1 MSLPTLLATLPSP
14 RAEEARRGISMILG
28 IGGGVVLN
36 LLPLASPMVMSV
48 TLSLLILGLTL
59 RLVTE
64 AFRAISFQIPY
75 ILTLGGF
82 LLHKHGL
89 TLESFLLTST
99 ILATLSGAMG
109 LLLLDKER
117 EDADG

>member
-1 MSLPTLLATLPSP
+1 MSFPPLLATLPSP
-14 RAEEARRGISMILG
+14 RAEEARRAISMFLG
-28 IGGGVVLN
+28 IGGGLTLN
-36 LLPLASPMVMSV
+36 LLPMESPLVMSV
-48 TLSLLILGLTL
+48 MLSLLLVALSL

-89 TLESFLLTST
+89 TLESFLLTTT
-99 ILATLSGAMG
+99 ILSTLSGAMG
-109 LLLLDKER
+109 LLLLDKDR
-117 EDADG
+117 DAVED